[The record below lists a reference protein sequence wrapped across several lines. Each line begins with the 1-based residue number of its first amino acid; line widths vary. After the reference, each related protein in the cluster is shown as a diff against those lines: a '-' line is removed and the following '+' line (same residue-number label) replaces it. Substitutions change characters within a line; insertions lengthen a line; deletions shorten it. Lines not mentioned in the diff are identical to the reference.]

1 MSAGANMAVANL
13 DRREAPRDEVS
24 YRTRATTAAGETI
37 SIHIVNVSANGFMAR
52 TERSFEPGAKL
63 TIRLPVLG
71 MVAAEVRWSLGGRIG
86 CQFGRMIDLAP
97 YLELLAELVRN
108 AR

>member
-1 MSAGANMAVANL
+1 MAAGANMAVANL
-13 DRREAPRDEVS
+13 DRRDAPRDEVS
-24 YRTRATTAAGETI
+24 YRTRATLGSGETI

-52 TERSFEPGAKL
+52 TERSFEPGAPL
-63 TIRLPVLG
+63 TVRLPVVGLA
-71 MVAAEVRWSLGGRIG
+71 AAEVRWSLGGRIG

-97 YLELLAELVRN
+97 YLELLGELVRN